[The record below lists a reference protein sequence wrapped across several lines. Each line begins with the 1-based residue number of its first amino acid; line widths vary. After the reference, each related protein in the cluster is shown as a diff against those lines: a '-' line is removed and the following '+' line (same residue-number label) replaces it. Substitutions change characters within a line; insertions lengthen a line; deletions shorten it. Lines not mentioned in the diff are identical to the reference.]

1 MKLTNST
8 ICNEKTER
16 IFNDLISDFKKT
28 QIYLE
33 NYKKVE
39 ESRSEINK
47 NLDSG
52 NAALLEDYTEQIYLL
67 DKMMAKWFYEK
78 GFFDAIENATE
89 YIMYS

>member
-1 MKLTNST
+1 MQTANSK
-8 ICNEKTER
+8 INNEKTEKL
-16 IFNDLISDFKKT
+16 FNDLISDFKKT

-33 NYKKVE
+33 NNKRIE
-39 ESRSEINK
+39 ESKSK
-47 NLDSG
+47 NDSILDSG

-67 DKMMAKWFYEK
+67 NKMMAKWFYEK